1 MLRFESA
8 WMEERIESKNELK
21 RALYRALTELTGKAL
36 PWGTLTG
43 IRPAKLALTRL
54 QEGKSADEV
63 RAEFKRD
70 FFLSDARNEL
80 CVRTAENELRAI
92 RGLDFSTGY
101 SLYIGIPF
109 CPTTCLYCSFPSYPI
124 GSKKSTVYLA
134 ALKEEIRLVA
144 ELMAEKRLDAIYVGG
159 GTPTSLSAAEL
170 EDLLGF
176 VRGLFDLSALRE
188 FTVEAGRPDKHK
200 PREADCPKRTG
211 RRPHQHQ
218 SPDPKARDP

>member
-1 MLRFESA
+1 MISLQLQDVPFEQDVRELFMAFFPGQSFSHVPEQDAMISCIMKACAEAGAAPRLGSYHAEIRTAEGRVLRFESA

-124 GSKKSTVYLA
+124 GSKKSTAY
-134 ALKEEIRLVA
+134 I
-144 ELMAEKRLDAIYVGG
+144 DA
-159 GTPTSLSAAEL
+159 
-170 EDLLGF
+170 
-176 VRGLFDLSALRE
+176 
-188 FTVEAGRPDKHK
+188 
-200 PREADCPKRTG
+200 
-211 RRPHQHQ
+211 
-218 SPDPKARDP
+218 